1 MFRELPTYTKILGRT
16 YYCIG
21 KAKFNKMDTE

>member
-1 MFRELPTYTKILGRT
+1 MFKELPTYTKISGRT
-16 YYCIG
+16 YYFIG